1 MISVS
6 FLSFFGAILTSGSSS
21 RTGVGNIFS
30 SKVNFDI
37 YNIIC
42 ETYKIIYLKISL
54 QYFVH
59 EKIMF
64 DTCRPELYTA
74 MWTIIV
80 FREGA
85 DMIEELYEYQQ

>member
-6 FLSFFGAILTSGSSS
+6 FLSFLGGHSDFGQYS

-64 DTCRPELYTA
+64 DTCRPVLHTA

-80 FREGA
+80 FKGRS
-85 DMIEELYEYQQ
+85 